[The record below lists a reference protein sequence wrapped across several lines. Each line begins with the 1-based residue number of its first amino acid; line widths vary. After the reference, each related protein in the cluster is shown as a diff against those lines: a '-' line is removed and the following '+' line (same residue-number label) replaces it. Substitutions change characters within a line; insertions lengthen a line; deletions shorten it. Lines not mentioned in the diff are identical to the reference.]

1 MGTRKFKILLLVLGD
16 LAAAYVAL
24 AATLFIRYRGHE
36 IIEHWRRH
44 VFPFTLI
51 FVLWLAVLF
60 IVGLYE
66 FDSVHNRLDLLSRVS
81 EALIA
86 SFLVSLAVFYFAAD
100 FRITPKTNLVI
111 TMLIFAALFIGWRI
125 LMMHAFSRP
134 RFRLKM
140 AFLGAA
146 PEAPELCDTLNDNP
160 HLGYACL
167 GVFAAAPNVESLP
180 KVDTIVV
187 SHLIAERGEVTRT
200 LYRRFFEATS
210 IVDFPSFYENVR
222 RAVPESAMN
231 EQWILN
237 NVAQRDPSIYDHF
250 KRPVDAALAAILLA
264 PALVLLPLIALT
276 IWLEDREPVFF
287 EQSRVGLG
295 GKPFRILKLRTM
307 RVGAET
313 AGAAFAVKDDPRVTG
328 VGRFLRRTRLDELP
342 QLWNILRGDMSFVGP
357 RPERPE
363 FENELSKTIP
373 LFPVRHLV
381 RPGLTGW
388 AQVNAPYAAAAEDH
402 LKKLR
407 YDLYYLKHRSLTL
420 DAAIILKTIYS
431 VLKRQGR

>member
-1 MGTRKFKILLLVLGD
+1 MGTRKFKILLLALGD
-16 LAAAYVAL
+16 LAAAYLAL
-24 AATLFIRYRGHE
+24 IAALFIRYQGAE
-36 IIEHWRRH
+36 FIEYWRRH
-44 VFPFTLI
+44 AAPFTII
-51 FVLWLAVLF
+51 FIFWLAILF

-66 FDSVHNRLDLLSRVS
+66 FDNVHNRLDLLSKAG
-81 EALIA
+81 EALVA
-86 SFLVSLAVFYFAAD
+86 SFLVSLAVFYFVPE

-111 TMLIFAALFIGWRI
+111 TMLIFAALFMGWRI

-146 PEAPELCDTLNDNP
+146 PEAPELCDTLNANP
-160 HLGYACL
+160 HLGYGCL
-167 GVFAAAPNVESLP
+167 GVFDAAAGAEAVP

-187 SHLIAERGEVTRT
+187 SHLIAERGEVTKT

-250 KRPVDAALAAILLA
+250 KRPVDAVLAAVLLA
-264 PALVLLPLIALT
+264 PAIILLPLIALA
-276 IWLEDREPVFF
+276 IWLEDRSPVFF
-287 EQSRVGLG
+287 DQSRVGLG
-295 GKPFRILKLRTM
+295 GKPFRILKFRTM

-313 AGAAFAVKDDPRVTG
+313 AGAAFAAKDDPRVTG

-363 FENELSKTIP
+363 FETELSKIIP